1 MERGMRQSWSSFFG
15 GTGFYIALVLCVLAT
30 GVAGYFLLFTGQE
43 AEDVGAN
50 VDNVV
55 TTPNP
60 VEQTPTITPSS
71 QEEAEVPEEDDT
83 EVTSKPVTVIVPE
96 VQPDPDA
103 EPVEAEVPNIV
114 VAPLAGETV
123 SVFSMDALQYN
134 ETMGDWRTHD
144 GVDIAATAGT
154 AVVSAGAGTVLSVEE
169 NGRLGVTVVIAQRDG
184 YEATYGSLGEELS
197 VAEGDTV
204 SAGQQIGVV
213 GNTSL
218 TESGLGA
225 HLHFSVAKDGVAV
238 DPAEYL
244 PQ

>member
-1 MERGMRQSWSSFFG
+1 MERGKRQSWSSFFG

-30 GVAGYFLLFTGQE
+30 GVAGYFLLFNGQQ

-55 TTPNP
+55 TTPKP

-71 QEEAEVPEEDDT
+71 QEKEEEPEEDDA
-83 EVTSKPVTVIVPE
+83 EVTSKPVTVIMPE
-96 VQPDPDA
+96 VQPDPNA
-103 EPVEAEVPNIV
+103 EPVQAEVPSIV

-134 ETMGDWRTHD
+134 ETTGDWRTHD

-154 AVVSAGAGTVLSVEE
+154 AVVAASAGTVLSVEE
-169 NGRLGVTVVIAQRDG
+169 NGRLGVTVVISQQDG
-184 YEATYGSLGEELS
+184 YETTYASLGEELS

-204 SAGQQIGVV
+204 STGQQIGVV

-225 HLHFSVAKDGVAV
+225 HLHFSVTKDGEAV